1 MEGTLAGACEHVN
14 YSVVAV
20 RPVPFG
26 GSGVGLGPC
35 LGHSFMRCGSF
46 EYLVV
51 QAERALFF
59 QHAVIADANAQQ
71 LSALTPVQ
79 PPQLFALTPHSALV
93 RSSYNKQQVATA
105 SCCLLSL
112 WGELP
117 LTRPA
122 V

>member
-1 MEGTLAGACEHVN
+1 MGQALARGIYTHEMWV
-14 YSVVAV
+14 
-20 RPVPFG
+20 
-26 GSGVGLGPC
+26 
-35 LGHSFMRCGSF
+35 
-46 EYLVV
+46 LVL
-51 QAERALFF
+51 QAERALFL
-59 QHAVIADANAQQ
+59 QRAVIADANAAQQ

-79 PPQLFALTPHSALV
+79 PPQLSALTPHSALV